1 MSSRRLYRSTG
12 IPVITAL
19 IGILGGLAV
28 VILSHPDPVART
40 GAVILMGFGL
50 TYGYLAALGNH
61 VQVKD
66 GALIVVNLY
75 RAHRIPLRRFVDLT
89 TMDHLAVY
97 ANTVEQ
103 EAVEIHAMTQ
113 LQSTSPG
120 SVRRKLKRLLVM
132 LEEHAA
138 PPADGPVTVRLRWE
152 SVTVMGVGLLAWL
165 GGILVYV
172 LVYA

>member
-12 IPVITAL
+12 IPVFTAL
-19 IGILGGLAV
+19 LCIVGGVAV
-28 VILSHPDPVART
+28 VILSHPDPAART
-40 GAVILMGFGL
+40 CAVFFVGGGL
-50 TYGYLAALGNH
+50 AYGYAAALGSY

-66 GALIVVNLY
+66 GALIVANLF

-103 EAVEIHAMTQ
+103 EAIEIHAMTQ
-113 LQSTSPG
+113 LQSTSAG
-120 SVRRKLKRLLVM
+120 SVERKLKRLFAM
-132 LEEHAA
+132 IEEHGA

-152 SVTVMGVGLLAWL
+152 SVTVIGVGLAAFA
-165 GGILVYV
+165 GGILTLF